1 MLINIASNRR
11 ITGVTHLTMPLMCS
25 GLYTDAVTT
34 VAALKEK
41 ANLTEREISNQSQT
55 TTQAAKNDLPPF

>member
-1 MLINIASNRR
+1 
-11 ITGVTHLTMPLMCS
+11 MCS